1 MLLTSCF
8 ITNAMSMNKNLMQN
22 ILARYRATFYLLI
35 IVWLI
40 KNEFVFSLY
49 HAHIS
54 YKTCKPPH

>member
-8 ITNAMSMNKNLMQN
+8 ITNAMLMNKNLMQN
-22 ILARYRATFYLLI
+22 ILARCRATFYLSF

-49 HAHIS
+49 SAYFS